1 MLWTRHPVSPNQAG
15 LIGGHLAA
23 DAAVTLAA
31 ILSNLTNVSTNCPKQ
46 LKKVKAIMDMNHDVI
61 FLSDIRLNNSDSVT
75 DLEAVFRS
83 GPNKQY
89 KNFCLTP
96 PLAAGEQGSC
106 SPLSMTG
113 RLWTTLG
120 MKPKIS

>member
-31 ILSNLTNVSTNCPKQ
+31 ILSNLTIGIQNCNSLNVSTNCPKQ

-83 GPNKQY
+83 GPNKQ
-89 KNFCLTP
+89 
-96 PLAAGEQGSC
+96 
-106 SPLSMTG
+106 
-113 RLWTTLG
+113 
-120 MKPKIS
+120 